1 MKITDMSKK
10 VGLVQNASPQYWKY
24 YYIQL
29 METQMRSTDQSKLL
43 FIELMSYEGL
53 RNALT

>member
-1 MKITDMSKK
+1 MKITDTSKM
-10 VGLVQNASPQYWKY
+10 VGFVQNASPQYWKY